1 MTVAET
7 QFRRLQILILKF
19 VLVIKKD
26 HFFLEGWFIH
36 NCRSIVMENTTSH
49 NGNGR
54 SIYACW
60 ETVTNAG
67 QVDGDGI
74 SYHHATV
81 WQPRLRESH
90 DESPSLTTQSTERII
105 NAYMPSCD
113 IPPLWFMPNSIST
126 DTEDGE
132 KEVGGPAEE
141 PYCIQSPNGQ
151 RDSSLASF
159 SYPCKGHFKTAFIFT
174 SHDKKHERGFP
185 CITLHCCKLE
195 SYWPGRASPT
205 FSVVWRSQQ
214 DSEANVNTFSTGDLH
229 SAICGME
236 SCDQPCF
243 LGTRSF

>member
-36 NCRSIVMENTTSH
+36 NCRSIVMENATSH

-60 ETVTNAG
+60 ETVTNASR
-67 QVDGDGI
+67 VDGDGI

-113 IPPLWFMPNSIST
+113 IPPLWFMPNNIST
-126 DTEDGE
+126 DTEVVKKKWG
-132 KEVGGPAEE
+132 
-141 PYCIQSPNGQ
+141 
-151 RDSSLASF
+151 SS
-159 SYPCKGHFKTAFIFT
+159 
-174 SHDKKHERGFP
+174 
-185 CITLHCCKLE
+185 
-195 SYWPGRASPT
+195 WRASLHTTTKWPERLL
-205 FSVVWRSQQ
+205 SSQLLPPL
-214 DSEANVNTFSTGDLH
+214 ERAF
-229 SAICGME
+229 
-236 SCDQPCF
+236 
-243 LGTRSF
+243 